1 MGSVD
6 LKLAQLLKTNETTK
20 KPRAIGCCQLLF
32 RFPSSP
38 LTHPLAVRPGPLV
51 PPLAY
56 LHTLANGGRHA
67 ERQPPTSWLPPGLPS
82 GVPGASVLGPEPG
95 PEPGR
100 WPCRIGTPQLLG
112 GRGRRRRGQEGVGA
126 AGADAAG
133 ASRRRGAC
141 RVGWL

>member
-1 MGSVD
+1 MRPPKSPE
-6 LKLAQLLKTNETTK
+6 QLV
-20 KPRAIGCCQLLF
+20 AA
-32 RFPSSP
+32 SSSSASP
-38 LTHPLAVRPGPLV
+38 APHPLAVRPGPLV

-67 ERQPPTSWLPPGLPS
+67 ERQPPTSWIPPGLLS
-82 GVPGASVLGPEPG
+82 GVPGAPLLGPEPG

-100 WPCRIGTPQLLG
+100 WPCRTGTPLLLG

-141 RVGWL
+141 RVGRF

>member
-20 KPRAIGCCQLLF
+20 KPRAIGCCQL
-32 RFPSSP
+32 PSPTRS
-38 LTHPLAVRPGPLV
+38 LAVRPCPLV

-67 ERQPPTSWLPPGLPS
+67 ERQPPTSWIPPGLLS
-82 GVPGASVLGPEPG
+82 GVPGAPLLGPEPG

-112 GRGRRRRGQEGVGA
+112 DRGRRRRGQEGVGA